1 MAARSA
7 TEILD
12 VTLDRAGARA
22 VPVLR
27 RLMQLYLYDLGTI
40 DGWDI
45 SPDGRFG
52 NARSIERFW
61 REPSGSR

>member
-27 RLMQLYLYDLGTI
+27 RLMQLYLY
-40 DGWDI
+40 
-45 SPDGRFG
+45 
-52 NARSIERFW
+52 
-61 REPSGSR
+61 EPSGSR